1 MSGKKT
7 FWLKIDTG
15 AAGNTLPFRTFHQM
29 YSKDSLNCDILKPT
43 PEVKLVSYSGDRI
56 RCHGKIT
63 IPCKY
68 RDSAWEPIMFYIV
81 HVPGPAIPGLR
92 NNQSLGIVT
101 LNVDEVT
108 PKTLVKHEG
117 CPRLDDLSDAKRAF
131 PDQFDRMGDF
141 ECEEDLEVK
150 EDARGSI
157 DALHKTPIHIKDT
170 LKASLDQ
177 MEADGVIRKVTEYT
191 EWCSSLAYSKK
202 KDGSLR
208 ICIDPQKLND
218 SLKRCPHKIPTVEE
232 LNPLFANA
240 KVFSKLDA
248 KAGYWSVRLSE
259 KSQLLTTFCTPFG
272 QYCWKRL
279 PFGLNVAQDFF
290 QVRMDQILEG
300 LPSVTGIT
308 DDVCVFGATEEGH
321 NENLID

>member
-1 MSGKKT
+1 
-7 FWLKIDTG
+7 
-15 AAGNTLPFRTFHQM
+15 
-29 YSKDSLNCDILKPT
+29 
-43 PEVKLVSYSGDRI
+43 
-56 RCHGKIT
+56 
-63 IPCKY
+63 
-68 RDSAWEPIMFYIV
+68 
-81 HVPGPAIPGLR
+81 
-92 NNQSLGIVT
+92 
-101 LNVDEVT
+101 
-108 PKTLVKHEG
+108 
-117 CPRLDDLSDAKRAF
+117 
-131 PDQFDRMGDF
+131 
-141 ECEEDLEVK
+141 
-150 EDARGSI
+150 
-157 DALHKTPIHIKDT
+157 
-170 LKASLDQ
+170 